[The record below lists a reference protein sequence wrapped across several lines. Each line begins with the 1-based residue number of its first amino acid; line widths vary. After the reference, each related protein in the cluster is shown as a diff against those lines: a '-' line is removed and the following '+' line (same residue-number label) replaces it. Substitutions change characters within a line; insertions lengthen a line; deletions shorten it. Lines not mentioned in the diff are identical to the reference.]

1 MKSRLDD
8 VRLYNLTPPDIQSA
22 SFMISVASRDAVG
35 GFLFYAFCAKNISVV
50 VYSFHG

>member
-35 GFLFYAFCAKNISVV
+35 GYGVGYFMPSVQKI
-50 VYSFHG
+50 FQ